1 MAGIFDYQ
9 AREFI
14 RKATT
19 DEYRRYLREIARHP
33 RPKRAVRRPKR
44 AVKAVDGEDYGLPDR
59 VIWMEE

>member
-33 RPKRAVRRPKR
+33 RPKRAVRT
-44 AVKAVDGEDYGLPDR
+44 VDGEDYGLPNR
-59 VIWMEE
+59 IIWMEE

>member
-19 DEYRRYLREIARHP
+19 DEYRRYLREKARHP
-33 RPKRAVRRPKR
+33 RPKRAVRT
-44 AVKAVDGEDYGLPDR
+44 VDGEDYGLPDR
-59 VIWMEE
+59 IIWMEE

>member
-19 DEYRRYLREIARHP
+19 DEYRRYLREKARHP